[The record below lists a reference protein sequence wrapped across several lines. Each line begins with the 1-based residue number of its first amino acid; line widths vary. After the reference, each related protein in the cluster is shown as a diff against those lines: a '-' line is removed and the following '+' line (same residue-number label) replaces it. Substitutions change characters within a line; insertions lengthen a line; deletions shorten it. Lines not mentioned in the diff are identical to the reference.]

1 MNRRDFLIASALVLA
16 SGQMIGDVCVKEYQK
31 GVLKEET
38 TNQRDITF
46 KIYNELPKQVYL
58 ANHKAKI
65 KTVNGGWNGPTA
77 RDGESF
83 YEEETDGYGIIVN
96 GYYITCAH
104 ISDFSK
110 TYVRSVFGIM
120 KVSREVLETH
130 SKINGHKLESLV
142 SDIENDIA
150 IFSIVPGLPGEPKLK
165 NFDAE
170 PSTNR
175 QLGDEIYVIGNPA
188 LTGMNVRKGT
198 ISDLNTYKPYKSEEE
213 SICKNC
219 FGIDKGLIGGDSGTP
234 VVNKDGKLIGI
245 NAVGFAN
252 ALGYVK
258 KIEEYLKYIK

>member
-16 SGQMIGDVCVKEYQK
+16 SGQMLGDVCVKEYQK
-31 GVLKEET
+31 GILKEEIT
-38 TNQRDITF
+38 KQRDITF

-65 KTVNGGWNGPTA
+65 KTVNG
-77 RDGESF
+77 ESS
-83 YEEETDGYGIIVN
+83 YEEERDGCGVILN
-96 GYYITCAH
+96 DYYLTCAH
-104 ISDFSK
+104 ISDFSE
-110 TYVRSVFGIM
+110 TYVRSMFGTM
-120 KVSREVLETH
+120 KVSQNVIETH
-130 SKINGHKLESLV
+130 SEINGHKLESLV

-150 IFSIVPGLPGEPKLK
+150 IFSIVPGLPGESKLK

-245 NAVGFAN
+245 NAVSFAK